1 MISFDSL
8 VGVLAPHQCVA
19 CGLEGSLLCS
29 LCMESAGSP
38 LPPRCAGCHTLSEG
52 SRTCKSCKIWLV
64 VDSVVVATAYEGVYE
79 ELLFALKFDCKRQ
92 AAESIADIMCK
103 SELEIKEGTI
113 LCPVPT
119 APLRIRQ
126 RGFDHTK
133 LIAKRI
139 SEITGLKNSS
149 LIKRH
154 TNTRQFGA
162 SRANRLKQMENEF
175 YFDKDCIVE
184 NKDILLVDD
193 VLTTGATLS
202 GCARVLKKAGAKSV
216 KAIVFA
222 QKI

>member
-1 MISFDSL
+1 
-8 VGVLAPHQCVA
+8 
-19 CGLEGSLLCS
+19 
-29 LCMESAGSP
+29 
-38 LPPRCAGCHTLSEG
+38 
-52 SRTCKSCKIWLV
+52 V
-64 VDSVVVATAYEGVYE
+64 VTTAYEGVYE

-103 SELEIKEGTI
+103 SELEIEDGTI
-113 LCPVPT
+113 ICPVPT
-119 APLRIRQ
+119 APSRIRQ

-133 LIAKRI
+133 LIAKRT
-139 SEITGLKNSS
+139 SEKTGLKNIS

-162 SRANRLKQMENEF
+162 SRVNRLKQMENEF